1 MTVNS
6 THHVVSR
13 SGVRR
18 FALATGACNE
28 IHHDPDYARALGF
41 RDIVAPP
48 GYFTAIALSLGRELP
63 SSQLRH
69 DGLAATDQL
78 DGRVMAG
85 GFVARWHAALCAGDE
100 ITAREEHLPP
110 RTVTGRS
117 GQLTIHTVH
126 RSYFVGEQLAIEER
140 SDRIGIPLVRSAAS
154 QEFVGEQLAIEERSD
169 RIGIPLARSAAP
181 QEAARSTDV
190 RELISARLMLNELDL
205 FMFSAST
212 WLTHRIHFDREYARS
227 EGYDDLV
234 IPGPMQGA
242 CLAQL
247 LVDFARAHG
256 GKLEFLELRHK
267 SPAVCGVPLRMS
279 ASLLKTEHGEHSVS
293 ADLSVRIVSQTGV
306 LHSSGRASLT
316 LSQSEAVSGLL
327 REYSSV

>member
-6 THHVVSR
+6 THHAVSR

-18 FALATGACNE
+18 FALATGARNE
-28 IHHDPDYARALGF
+28 IHHDPDYARALGY

-140 SDRIGIPLVRSAAS
+140 SDRIGIPL
-154 QEFVGEQLAIEERSD
+154 
-169 RIGIPLARSAAP
+169 ARSAAP
-181 QEAARSTDV
+181 QEAARSADI
-190 RELISARLMLNELDL
+190 REFISARLMLNELDL

-256 GKLEFLELRHK
+256 GKLESLELRHK
-267 SPAVCGVPLRMS
+267 SPAVCGVPLQMS
-279 ASLLKTEHGEHSVS
+279 ASLLRTEHGEYSVS
-293 ADLSVRIVSQTGV
+293 ADLGVRIVSQTGV